1 MAAISKNSELEG
13 LCSQKK
19 FSLERGV
26 LALKLSKLS
35 KVEETSFKVTGLSF
49 QLPAQKLK
57 YFWNKDAKTK
67 NIHFCQTTRR

>member
-35 KVEETSFKVTGLSF
+35 KVDRDKFQSNWIKFSTPSPKVEIFLEQRCKNKKHPFLSD
-49 QLPAQKLK
+49 
-57 YFWNKDAKTK
+57 N
-67 NIHFCQTTRR
+67 